1 MSSTYLEYAR
11 RRMHS
16 YTVTGGI
23 LAAIVVGTAWI
34 AVQMGFDLPTLQ
46 RAGTRLMYL
55 LPSMVPPVFESPPD
69 ILAAAVES
77 VQVAIIGTI
86 IGIAMAAVLGVLG
99 ARNIS
104 PHPVIS
110 ESIKLFAAF
119 VRAVPALI
127 WALVFVTAVGLGPV
141 PGILALAVNS
151 LGMLVKA
158 FAETIEE
165 IDMGPVEAL
174 RAVGAGRYQIIT
186 QGVLPAVNSAF
197 IAWSVFRFDI
207 HVRYASVLGIVGAG
221 GIGWELM
228 RAMRMARFD
237 MAFGITL
244 VIFAMVL
251 VTEFFSSSLKRYFL
265 SGRL

>member
-1 MSSTYLEYAR
+1 MSSMYLEYAR
-11 RRMHS
+11 RRMRTYS
-16 YTVTGGI
+16 ITSGLTVCI
-23 LAAIVVGTAWI
+23 ALATLWI
-34 AVQMGFDLPTLQ
+34 AVQLGFDLSTLQ
-46 RAGTRLMYL
+46 RAGTRLMHL
-55 LPSMVPPVFESPPD
+55 LPSMVPPVLDSPPD
-69 ILAAAVES
+69 ILSAAMES
-77 VQVAIIGTI
+77 VQVAVIGTLL
-86 IGIAMAAVLGVLG
+86 GIAMAAVLGVLA

-104 PHPVIS
+104 PHPIIS
-110 ESIKLFAAF
+110 WSIKLFAAF

-127 WALVFVTAVGLGPV
+127 WALIFVTAVGLGPV

-174 RAVGAGRYQIIT
+174 RAAGAGRYQIIA
-186 QGVLPAVNSAF
+186 QSVLPAVNSAF

-228 RAMRMARFD
+228 RAMRMSRFD
-237 MAFGITL
+237 WAFGITL

-251 VTEFFSSSLKRYFL
+251 ITEFFSSSLKRYFL
-265 SGRL
+265 GGRL